1 MLKERRCF
9 PVLPALFWKRKDS
22 TSPSR
27 YRANEMGCAKK
38 GPRHAISRAGWWSF
52 LPHQPRLCPFLR
64 SAGVCAAS
72 RLLAESC
79 HPSSQP
85 LRLTFGISP
94 QDGYS
99 RGSSR
104 TSFFQAV
111 SPCLLHPSSGPQAQR
126 HPLLSPLPAGPR
138 PSPRRPSPR
147 GAGMPSGQDAGGRR
161 WLRGRDTC
169 HSLCRA
175 LVHFAGQG
183 RR

>member
-1 MLKERRCF
+1 MLEERRCF
-9 PVLPALFWKRKDS
+9 PVLPALFWKRTDS

-27 YRANEMGCAKK
+27 YRAKK
-38 GPRHAISRAGWWSF
+38 KRSDALKKDPCHAVSRAWWSF
-52 LPHQPRLCPFLR
+52 LPRQPRLCPFLR
-64 SAGVCAAS
+64 SAWVCVAS

-111 SPCLLHPSSGPQAQR
+111 SPCLLPPSWGPRGCSAASPSVPTPSRTETQSEGRGDAIGSGGRQQEMAAWLR
-126 HPLLSPLPAGPR
+126 HPPQPLQSPDALH
-138 PSPRRPSPR
+138 
-147 GAGMPSGQDAGGRR
+147 GAR
-161 WLRGRDTC
+161 LF
-169 HSLCRA
+169 
-175 LVHFAGQG
+175 V
-183 RR
+183 